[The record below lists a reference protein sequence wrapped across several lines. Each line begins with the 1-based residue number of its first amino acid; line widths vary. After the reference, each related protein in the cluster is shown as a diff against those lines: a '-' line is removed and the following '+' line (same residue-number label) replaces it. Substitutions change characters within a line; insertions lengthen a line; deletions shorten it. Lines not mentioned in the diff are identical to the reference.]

1 MIDRPAI
8 KLELDGRVD
17 LERDREGLK
26 SARIDRLVRS
36 LKREDLTKKGIESGS
51 ADSIEITDQEYPV
64 LLERVYRAEKFPKP
78 RNMVG
83 LVKTLPV
90 DEMEKLILA
99 NSSISDDDLREL
111 ADNRAKVVR
120 DWLVEHEI
128 SADRVFLL
136 PSKLGESAGKSDAD
150 TKASLSRVDFSLK

>member
-1 MIDRPAI
+1 
-8 KLELDGRVD
+8 
-17 LERDREGLK
+17 
-26 SARIDRLVRS
+26 
-36 LKREDLTKKGIESGS
+36 
-51 ADSIEITDQEYPV
+51 
-64 LLERVYRAEKFPKP
+64 
-78 RNMVG
+78 MVG

-136 PSKLGESAGKSDAD
+136 PSKLGESAGKSETD